1 MTTEKIYIG
10 IDDERIEATGQELQD
25 ILDYRAK
32 KKLEKENQLAEA
44 ATKAAQR
51 QALLTRLGL
60 TEDEARL
67 LLG

>member
-25 ILDYRAK
+25 ILDYRAN

-44 ATKAAQR
+44 ATKAGQR
-51 QALLTRLGL
+51 QALLNRLGL